1 MLKRRGST
9 LPGLL
14 PLLFGMLA
22 WALLPAPNAHAQ
34 QGTGVMVGVVRNAQ
48 SGAPLAEA
56 IVVVTSDSLQGEEL
70 AVTDRAGHYRIAG
83 LPPGEYAM
91 RAELDGFNAYSG
103 SAIALRADSTIR
115 LNVSLDPGAARA
127 TQEIVVI
134 GRRPTVDVASSSTTT
149 TLSSGFVSRIPL
161 SSPGGRGGSARS
173 IESVVDVAPTA
184 EGDDFGVSVAGASS
198 PENSYLLDG
207 VSINNSAYGLLGT
220 PLTIEF
226 VDEITVMTGGY
237 MPEYG
242 HSMGGT
248 VNAVTKSGS
257 NDPGGSAWF
266 LIAPGALAADPK
278 AVQREG
284 QTIRTERKL
293 SLITDLGGDV
303 GAPIVEDVLW
313 VYGGFQWT
321 RTAYD
326 LERSLHL
333 TRYDDD
339 GVATTDREPIPGTSE
354 SFDALQNMFQGI
366 AKLTWAANDSNRLE
380 LTLNTVYPV
389 SGGNGDYGINPLTG
403 FPEIGTE
410 TSSYA
415 VPLNGEYGAIA
426 HEYLGDSIN
435 AVLKWS
441 NELSKQTRFDTWVG
455 WHNERGGRRP
465 SDGSEIGSASGLAGQ
480 SNVWYQLSHSL
491 AEFED
496 IPACEDDLDGD
507 ADPTMFAC
515 PVNDYRTGGPE
526 FINEQVLNR
535 AEARSIWT
543 QLFEAAGHHVL
554 KAGLNVEG
562 QFYDHLKGYSGSR
575 SVTEADVDVWLDGAV
590 YGYLVGPDDPVVLSK
605 LENSSQSA
613 AFGGFVQDSW
623 DIVDQVTLN
632 LGVRYD
638 TQLLFA
644 DGELAMALDNQI
656 SPRAGV
662 IYDPT
667 KEGRAKLFFNYGR
680 YYEKVPL
687 VMLDRYLTGE
697 PFLFALRACTEPG
710 DPDGDCFADGALVP
724 IGDAPNGNYIVSGAG
739 AVPVDPDLE
748 APSADEIVLG
758 GEYELIEDG
767 RIGLTYTRRWLN
779 RTIED
784 MSRDETNT
792 YFFGNPGHGIA
803 ADFPE
808 AKRNYDAVTLQFVKT
823 FSKAW
828 LANASYTLSW
838 LRGNYGGLFRAED
851 LQIDPHQNSDF
862 DLPSLT
868 TNREGDLPGDHR
880 HSIKLFGAYAF
891 GLGDVGVLT
900 PGLALRAR
908 SGGPTNLLGAHPLY
922 GADQVYILPRGS
934 GERLPWTFRSDLRV
948 ELSHDFDDA
957 RSIALTIDVFNLFNI
972 QSGVRR
978 DESYTQASVNP
989 IANGGLDDLE
999 NEDGSAF
1006 DPDDPNFGKNPN
1018 FGRIIQYQEPRIF
1031 RFGVKGTF

>member
-1 MLKRRGST
+1 MLTQRGST
-9 LPGLL
+9 SLGVR
-14 PLLFGMLA
+14 LFLIALSAQAVLA
-22 WALLPAPNAHAQ
+22 TRSAHAQ
-34 QGTGVMVGVVRNAQ
+34 QGTAVMVGRVTNAQ
-48 SGAPLAEA
+48 SGAALADA
-56 IVVVTSDSLQGEEL
+56 IVTVTSDSLQGEEL
-70 AVTDRAGHYRIAG
+70 AVSDASGHYRIAG
-83 LPPGEYAM
+83 LPPGDYAVRVELTGYQPHA
-91 RAELDGFNAYSG
+91 RAQV
-103 SAIALRADSTIR
+103 ALRADSTIR
-115 LNVSLDPGAARA
+115 LNAALAPGEFQS
-127 TQEIVVI
+127 QEMVVV
-134 GRRPTVDVASSSTTT
+134 GRRPSVDVGSSTTGSN
-149 TLSSGFVSRIPL
+149 LSSDFVSRVPL

-173 IESVVDVAPTA
+173 IESVVDVAPMA
-184 EGDDFGVSVAGASS
+184 EGDDFGVSMAGASS
-198 PENSYLLDG
+198 PENSYMLDG
-207 VSINNSAYGLLGT
+207 MSINNSAYGLLGS

-226 VDEITVMTGGY
+226 VDEISVLTGGY

-248 VNAVTKSGS
+248 VNAITKSGT
-257 NDPGGSAWF
+257 NELAGSAWF
-266 LIAPGALAADPK
+266 QIAPGGLSADPK

-284 QTIRTERKL
+284 QTIRTQRQL
-293 SLITDLGGDV
+293 DLITDLGGDI

-313 VYGGFQWT
+313 IYGGFQWT

-339 GVATTDREPIPGTSE
+339 GAPTTDSEAIPGTSE
-354 SFDALQNMFQGI
+354 TFAATQNMFQGI
-366 AKLTWAANDSNRLE
+366 AKLTWAANVENRFD

-389 SGGNGDYGINPLTG
+389 SGGDGDYGINPLTG

-441 NELSKQTRFDTWVG
+441 NEPSTQTRFDTWLG
-455 WHNERGGRRP
+455 WHHERGGRLP
-465 SDGSEIGSASGLAGQ
+465 SDGSEIGSDSGLAGR
-480 SNVWYQLSHSL
+480 SNVWYQLNHSL

-496 IPACEDDLDGD
+496 VPACEDDSDAD
-507 ADPTMFAC
+507 ADPTMFVC
-515 PVNDYRTGGPE
+515 PINDYRTGGPE
-526 FINEQVLNR
+526 FINKQVLNR

-543 QLFEAAGHHVL
+543 QLFEGAGHHVL

-562 QFYDHLKGYSGSR
+562 QFYDHLKGYSGGR
-575 SVTEADVDVWLDGAV
+575 SVLEADVDTWLDGAV
-590 YGYLVGPDDPVVLSK
+590 YGYLTGPDEAVVLSK
-605 LENSSQSA
+605 LENSSESV

-644 DGELAMALDNQI
+644 NGELAMALDSQI

-667 KEGRAKLFFNYGR
+667 KDGRAKLFVNYGR

-697 PFLFALRACTEPG
+697 PFLYALRGCTEPG
-710 DPDGDCFADGALVP
+710 DPDGDCFDDGALIP
-724 IGDAPNGNYIVSGAG
+724 IGDAPNANYIVAGAG
-739 AVPVDPDLE
+739 TVPVDPDLE

-758 GEYELIEDG
+758 GEYEVVEDG
-767 RIGLTYTRRWLN
+767 RLGLSYTRRWLN
-779 RTIED
+779 NTIED
-784 MSRDETNT
+784 MSRDEANT
-792 YFFGNPGHGIA
+792 YFFGNPGYGIA
-803 ADFPE
+803 ADFPKAE
-808 AKRNYDAVTLQFVKT
+808 RNYDAVTLQFVKT
-823 FSKAW
+823 FSQAW
-828 LANASYTLSW
+828 LANASYTVSW
-838 LRGNYGGLFRAED
+838 LRGNYSGLFRAED

-868 TNREGDLPGDHR
+868 TNRKGDLPGDHR
-880 HSIKLFGAYAF
+880 HSIKLFGAYAI
-891 GLGDVGVLT
+891 GLGDAGVLT

-908 SGGPTNLLGAHPLY
+908 SGAPSNLLGGHPLY

-934 GERLPWTFRSDLRV
+934 GERLPWSFRSDFRLDFT
-948 ELSHDFDDA
+948 HDFDDA
-957 RSIALTIDVFNLFNI
+957 RSISLTIDVFNLFNI
-972 QSGVRR
+972 QSAVRR
-978 DESYTQASVNP
+978 DERYTEASVNP
-989 IANGGLDDLE
+989 VESGDLDDLE
-999 NEDGSAF
+999 NEDGTQF

-1018 FGRIIQYQEPRIF
+1018 FGRVIQYQEPRIF